1 MSQTPL
7 KLSIN
12 LYSSELLP
20 KKLRLSFARLI
31 AALVLVPLISGLY
44 FVVNYIEK
52 VDVQSQIV
60 HANQLKQQL
69 TQKQDTLKK
78 QLELHKPTKALLDEV
93 AISRQRLELTQK
105 LISKVGNSDQF
116 QSKSYQVLLEDL
128 AATADGS
135 TWLTHIIVEDQKVD
149 LTGETQQAAAV
160 PAWIKRLGKTSALAG
175 VSFNQL
181 IVNRNR
187 DNVLQFQINSQPAP
201 QGEVK

>member
-20 KKLRLSFARLI
+20 KKLKLSFARLT

-52 VDVQSQIV
+52 VEVQSQIA

-78 QLELHKPTKALLDEV
+78 QLELHKPTQALLGEV
-93 AISRQRLELTQK
+93 ANTRQRLELTQK
-105 LISKVGNSDQF
+105 LISNVGNSDQF

-135 TWLTHIIVEDQKVD
+135 TWLTHIIVEGKKVN
-149 LTGETQQAAAV
+149 LTGQTQQAAAV

-181 IVNRNR
+181 LVSRNQ
-187 DNVLQFQINSQPAP
+187 DNVLQFQINSQSAP